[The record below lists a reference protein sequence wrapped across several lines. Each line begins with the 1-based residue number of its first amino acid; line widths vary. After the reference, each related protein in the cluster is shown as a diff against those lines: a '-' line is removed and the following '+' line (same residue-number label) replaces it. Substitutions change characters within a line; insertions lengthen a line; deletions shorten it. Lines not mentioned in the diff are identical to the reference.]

1 MENQNT
7 VKTDNSLIGM
17 FKAIPWWGWVLGVA
31 LFIFQRALYSIGVSL
46 SEMIGTAD
54 HAVLLKIPMID
65 DAYPFVP
72 VFVIIYLYAFIYW
85 LCAPAVVSLT
95 PKRNIV
101 NYLIGFVIAL
111 GVMFVA
117 LEWTQREVEDN
128 SELYTVKDVSL
139 NEEMIPITLPEK
151 KTVPPPPAAVTKAE
165 IIEIVE
171 DDADIEE
178 DIMASTED
186 NTEWVDID
194 DYDVVTVEPEPEEEE
209 IFMVVEDQPE
219 FPGGT
224 AALLDY
230 LRKNIKYPAIC
241 RENNIQGRVLVTF
254 IVNKD
259 GAIVEPEV
267 VKSVHPQLDRE
278 ALRVISTMPNWKPGS
293 QRGKPVRVKYTVP
306 VNFRLN

>member
-1 MENQNT
+1 MEIKKSERADLERGKGT
-7 VKTDNSLIGM
+7 SL
-17 FKAIPWWGWVLGVA
+17 
-31 LFIFQRALYSIGVSL
+31 
-46 SEMIGTAD
+46 
-54 HAVLLKIPMID
+54 
-65 DAYPFVP
+65 
-72 VFVIIYLYAFIYW
+72 
-85 LCAPAVVSLT
+85 
-95 PKRNIV
+95 
-101 NYLIGFVIAL
+101 LIGFVIAL

-128 SELYTVKDVSL
+128 SELYTARDVSL

-186 NTEWVDID
+186 NVEWVDID
-194 DYDVVTVEPEPEEEE
+194 EYDVVTVEPEPEEEE

-224 AALLDY
+224 AALLEY

-267 VKSVHPQLDRE
+267 VKSVNPSLDKE
-278 ALRVISTMPNWKPGS
+278 ALRVISQMPNWKPGS
-293 QRGKPVRVKYTVP
+293 QRGKPVRVKFTVP

>member
-1 MENQNT
+1 MEIKKSEQADLERGKST
-7 VKTDNSLIGM
+7 SL
-17 FKAIPWWGWVLGVA
+17 
-31 LFIFQRALYSIGVSL
+31 
-46 SEMIGTAD
+46 
-54 HAVLLKIPMID
+54 
-65 DAYPFVP
+65 
-72 VFVIIYLYAFIYW
+72 
-85 LCAPAVVSLT
+85 
-95 PKRNIV
+95 
-101 NYLIGFVIAL
+101 LIGFVIAL

-128 SELYTVKDVSL
+128 SELYTAKDISI

-151 KTVPPPPAAVTKAE
+151 KTVPPPPAAVTKAD

-186 NTEWVDID
+186 NVEWVDLD
-194 DYDVVTVEPEPEEEE
+194 DYDVVEVEPEPEEEE

-224 AALLDY
+224 AALLEY

-267 VKSVHPQLDRE
+267 VKSVNPSLDKE

>member
-1 MENQNT
+1 MEIKKSEHADLEKGKGT
-7 VKTDNSLIGM
+7 SL
-17 FKAIPWWGWVLGVA
+17 
-31 LFIFQRALYSIGVSL
+31 
-46 SEMIGTAD
+46 
-54 HAVLLKIPMID
+54 
-65 DAYPFVP
+65 
-72 VFVIIYLYAFIYW
+72 
-85 LCAPAVVSLT
+85 
-95 PKRNIV
+95 
-101 NYLIGFVIAL
+101 LIGFVIAL

-128 SELYTVKDVSL
+128 SELYTARDVSL

>member
-1 MENQNT
+1 MEIKKSEHADLERGKST
-7 VKTDNSLIGM
+7 SL
-17 FKAIPWWGWVLGVA
+17 
-31 LFIFQRALYSIGVSL
+31 
-46 SEMIGTAD
+46 
-54 HAVLLKIPMID
+54 
-65 DAYPFVP
+65 
-72 VFVIIYLYAFIYW
+72 
-85 LCAPAVVSLT
+85 
-95 PKRNIV
+95 
-101 NYLIGFVIAL
+101 LIGFVIAL

-128 SELYTVKDVSL
+128 SELYTAKDISI

-151 KTVPPPPAAVTKAE
+151 KTVPPPPAAVTKAD

-186 NTEWVDID
+186 NTEWVDLD
-194 DYDVVTVEPEPEEEE
+194 DYDVVEVEPEPEEEE

-224 AALLDY
+224 AALLEY

-267 VKSVHPQLDRE
+267 VKSVNPSLDKE

-293 QRGKPVRVKYTVP
+293 QLGKPVRVKYTVP

>member
-1 MENQNT
+1 MEIKKSEHADLERGKGT
-7 VKTDNSLIGM
+7 SL
-17 FKAIPWWGWVLGVA
+17 
-31 LFIFQRALYSIGVSL
+31 
-46 SEMIGTAD
+46 
-54 HAVLLKIPMID
+54 
-65 DAYPFVP
+65 
-72 VFVIIYLYAFIYW
+72 
-85 LCAPAVVSLT
+85 
-95 PKRNIV
+95 
-101 NYLIGFVIAL
+101 LIGFVIAL

-128 SELYTVKDVSL
+128 SELYTARDVSL

-186 NTEWVDID
+186 NVEWVDID
-194 DYDVVTVEPEPEEEE
+194 EYDVVTVEPEPEEEE

-224 AALLDY
+224 AALLEY

-267 VKSVHPQLDRE
+267 VKSVNPSLDKE

>member
-1 MENQNT
+1 MEIKKSERADLERGKGT
-7 VKTDNSLIGM
+7 SL
-17 FKAIPWWGWVLGVA
+17 
-31 LFIFQRALYSIGVSL
+31 
-46 SEMIGTAD
+46 
-54 HAVLLKIPMID
+54 
-65 DAYPFVP
+65 
-72 VFVIIYLYAFIYW
+72 
-85 LCAPAVVSLT
+85 
-95 PKRNIV
+95 
-101 NYLIGFVIAL
+101 LIGFVIAL

-128 SELYTVKDVSL
+128 SELYTARDVSL

-186 NTEWVDID
+186 NVEWVDID
-194 DYDVVTVEPEPEEEE
+194 EYDVVTVEPEPEEEE

-224 AALLDY
+224 AALLEY

-267 VKSVHPQLDRE
+267 VKSVNPSLDKE
-278 ALRVISTMPNWKPGS
+278 ALRVISQMPNWKPGS

-306 VNFRLN
+306 VNLING

>member
-1 MENQNT
+1 MEIKKSERADLERGKGT
-7 VKTDNSLIGM
+7 SL
-17 FKAIPWWGWVLGVA
+17 
-31 LFIFQRALYSIGVSL
+31 
-46 SEMIGTAD
+46 
-54 HAVLLKIPMID
+54 
-65 DAYPFVP
+65 
-72 VFVIIYLYAFIYW
+72 
-85 LCAPAVVSLT
+85 
-95 PKRNIV
+95 
-101 NYLIGFVIAL
+101 LIGFVIAL

-128 SELYTVKDVSL
+128 SEIYSAKDVSI

-241 RENNIQGRVLVTF
+241 RENNIQGRVIVSF
-254 IVNKD
+254 VVNKD
-259 GAIVEPEV
+259 GAIVDPEV
-267 VKSVHPQLDRE
+267 VKSVNPSLDKE
-278 ALRVISTMPNWKPGS
+278 AVRVISNMPPWKPGK
-293 QRGKPVRVKYTVP
+293 QRGKAVRVKYTVP

>member
-1 MENQNT
+1 MEIKKSEHADLERGKST
-7 VKTDNSLIGM
+7 SL
-17 FKAIPWWGWVLGVA
+17 
-31 LFIFQRALYSIGVSL
+31 
-46 SEMIGTAD
+46 
-54 HAVLLKIPMID
+54 
-65 DAYPFVP
+65 
-72 VFVIIYLYAFIYW
+72 
-85 LCAPAVVSLT
+85 
-95 PKRNIV
+95 
-101 NYLIGFVIAL
+101 LIGFVIAL

-151 KTVPPPPAAVTKAE
+151 KTVPPPPAAVTKAD

-186 NTEWVDID
+186 NTEWVDLD
-194 DYDVVTVEPEPEEEE
+194 DYDVVEVEPEPEEEE

-224 AALLDY
+224 AALLEY

-267 VKSVHPQLDRE
+267 VKSVNPSLDKE

>member
-1 MENQNT
+1 MEIKKSEHADLERGKGT
-7 VKTDNSLIGM
+7 SL
-17 FKAIPWWGWVLGVA
+17 
-31 LFIFQRALYSIGVSL
+31 
-46 SEMIGTAD
+46 
-54 HAVLLKIPMID
+54 
-65 DAYPFVP
+65 
-72 VFVIIYLYAFIYW
+72 
-85 LCAPAVVSLT
+85 
-95 PKRNIV
+95 
-101 NYLIGFVIAL
+101 LIGFVIAL

-128 SELYTVKDVSL
+128 SDLYTARDVSL

-186 NTEWVDID
+186 NVEWVDLD
-194 DYDVVTVEPEPEEEE
+194 DFDVIEVEPEPEEEE

-224 AALLDY
+224 AALLEY

-267 VKSVHPQLDRE
+267 VKSVNPSLDKE